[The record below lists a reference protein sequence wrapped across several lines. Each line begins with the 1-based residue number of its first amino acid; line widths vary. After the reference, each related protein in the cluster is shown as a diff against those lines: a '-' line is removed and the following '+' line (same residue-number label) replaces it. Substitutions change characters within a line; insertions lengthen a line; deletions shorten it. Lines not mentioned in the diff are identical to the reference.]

1 MRRESKFSMM
11 GWFVAIG
18 LLGVMV
24 GSGFQTPNLKLGV
37 VDITKIISDSEY
49 GKESQRILTEMKK
62 SRMALFSFID
72 DYRVLTLE
80 QSNRLREL
88 MLKPTRTK
96 EEDAEM
102 ERIKAEVIVTSKKSQ
117 EISTKAN
124 LNAEDRAVL
133 EEYARRSQA
142 MNQTLQRWYKEA
154 ENEISEFY
162 DARKVEG
169 FKRARAAVTE
179 VAGKESYTLIFETSV
194 VPFGTNDLTDP
205 SLVAM
210 NAKGTQ

>member
-1 MRRESKFSMM
+1 MNRESKMSMM

-24 GSGFQTPNLKLGV
+24 GSGFQAPSLKLGV
-37 VDITKIISDSEY
+37 VDITRIISDSEY
-49 GKESQRILTEMKK
+49 GKESQRILNEMKK
-62 SRMALFSFID
+62 SRMTLFAFID
-72 DYRVLTLE
+72 DYRVLTIE
-80 QSNRLREL
+80 QANRLREL

-102 ERIKAEVIVTSKKSQ
+102 ERIKAEVVVASKKSQ
-117 EISTKAN
+117 EISTKPN
-124 LNAEDRAVL
+124 LNAEDRALL

-142 MNQTLQRWYKEA
+142 MNQALQRWYKEA
-154 ENEISEFY
+154 ENEISEYY
-162 DARKVEG
+162 DSRKVEG
-169 FKRARAAVTE
+169 FKRARTAVTE

-194 VPFGTNDLTDP
+194 VPFGTNDLTDV